1 MDPYYTYI
9 ICNLCAQQHTQRM
22 KPQPQRSNRRSRN
35 SKKGGWGGWSRTTF
49 VGPAWNGQNG
59 GNFFAPSR
67 IGVPAAHPV
76 PVSELTGPIEA
87 TPLSPP
93 LSACALS
100 KSVGGSTRK
109 SRSRSKHGSS
119 SRSRSKHSN
128 SSRSKHSSRS
138 RSKHSSSSRSKHSSS
153 SRSRSKRGGFV
164 FGGFPQDMKIGW
176 DNLKIGA
183 QNLYRGFMGNNQLT
197 SASPWNQPALNA
209 KMGHSMYKPTDMS
222 KLIAAADKT
231 VNAISR

>member
-119 SRSRSKHSN
+119 SRSRSKHS
-128 SSRSKHSSRS
+128 SR
-138 RSKHSSSSRSKHSSS
+138 SRSKHSSS

-176 DNLKIGA
+176 DNLKIGT
-183 QNLYRGFMGNNQLT
+183 QNMYRGFMGNNQLN
-197 SASPWNQPALNA
+197 SASPWNQPAFNTNA
-209 KMGHSMYKPTDMS
+209 PPAPQ
-222 KLIAAADKT
+222 KLIDIAAIRAAA
-231 VNAISR
+231 NARVAKII

>member
-22 KPQPQRSNRRSRN
+22 KPQPQRSNRRNKRSR
-35 SKKGGWGGWSRTTF
+35 SRRSSKGGWGGWSRTTF
-49 VGPAWNGQNG
+49 VGPAWNGQNR
-59 GNFFAPSR
+59 GNFFAPSK
-67 IGVPAAHPV
+67 IGITANPV
-76 PVSELTGPIEA
+76 PVSEFRGPVQA

-100 KSVGGSTRK
+100 KSGGGSTR
-109 SRSRSKHGSS
+109 RSRSG
-119 SRSRSKHSN
+119 SKHS
-128 SSRSKHSSRS
+128 KH
-138 RSKHSSSSRSKHSSS
+138 S

-197 SASPWNQPALNA
+197 SASPWNQPALNS

-231 VNAISR
+231 VNAIGG

>member
-1 MDPYYTYI
+1 
-9 ICNLCAQQHTQRM
+9 M
-22 KPQPQRSNRRSRN
+22 KTRRNKHSRSRG
-35 SKKGGWGGWSRTTF
+35 KKGGWGGWTNTTF
-49 VGPAWNGQNG
+49 VGPPWNGGND
-59 GNFFAPSR
+59 GNFFAQSR
-67 IGVPAAHPV
+67 LGVPAGHPV
-76 PVSELTGPIEA
+76 PVSEFIGPVQA

-93 LSACALS
+93 LRACALS
-100 KSVGGSTRK
+100 KGGGHKRKRSVNL
-109 SRSRSKHGSS
+109 
-119 SRSRSKHSN
+119 KHS
-128 SSRSKHSSRS
+128 R
-138 RSKHSSSSRSKHSSS
+138 

>member
-49 VGPAWNGQNG
+49 VGPAWNGQNR
-59 GNFFAPSR
+59 GNFFAPSK
-67 IGVPAAHPV
+67 IGITANPV
-76 PVSELTGPIEA
+76 PVSEFIGPVQA

-93 LSACALS
+93 LRACALS
-100 KSVGGSTRK
+100 KGGGHKRKRSVNL
-109 SRSRSKHGSS
+109 KH
-119 SRSRSKHSN
+119 
-128 SSRSKHSSRS
+128 
-138 RSKHSSSSRSKHSSS
+138 S

-197 SASPWNQPALNA
+197 SASPWNQPALNS

-231 VNAISR
+231 VNAIGR

>member
-1 MDPYYTYI
+1 
-9 ICNLCAQQHTQRM
+9 M
-22 KPQPQRSNRRSRN
+22 KTRRNKHSRSRN

-76 PVSELTGPIEA
+76 PVSELTGPVQA

-100 KSVGGSTRK
+100 KGGGHKRKRSVNLKHGGSNHI
-109 SRSRSKHGSS
+109 SRSRS
-119 SRSRSKHSN
+119 R
-128 SSRSKHSSRS
+128 
-138 RSKHSSSSRSKHSSS
+138 

-183 QNLYRGFMGNNQLT
+183 QNMYRGFMGNNQLT

-209 KMGHSMYKPTDMS
+209 KMGHSMYTSTDIS
-222 KLIAAADKT
+222 KLIAAANKT
-231 VNAISR
+231 VDTIGR